1 MLNLQLALDPG
12 RVQLACDDAQIE
24 ELRKIATRLVTATY
38 VRPRII
44 EVDLDD
50 LLVNVAEIAK
60 WPHGDEVRWSDELGG
75 IVRDNFLDAEAMRI
89 RLGAD
94 GSGDEADMLSGGWL
108 DDLRSFQK
116 RDVAKLLGLKHGAN
130 FSVPGAG
137 KTRATLAL
145 LMNRMAQGTA
155 DRLLVVSPK
164 SAFEAWADE
173 VSVTLGQGDFVPNI
187 VTRNEDLSGRVVLVN
202 YERLVPMMPHLIR
215 WMRLGS
221 TMLVLDEAHRMKLG
235 VRGQWGSACMQL
247 APFASHR
254 LILTGTPAPN
264 GAADL
269 ESLFSFVWPGQGARH
284 VRGAISTGSLKSA
297 SAALRPLF
305 TRTTKTELDLPAMTV
320 KVRRV
325 ELPPLHREIY
335 DALVWRE
342 SINLKRDGRNMAE
355 LGKVILYLIMAA
367 TSPALVAVGA
377 SRHEPLAYRVP
388 PLELPIGQDGRAL
401 LEDLPDFELSPKYV
415 EVAKIVQANWK
426 EGRKTLVWS
435 TFVRNLTTLNRILE
449 PFNPAVVH
457 GGTEDRSDQIEK
469 FRTDPTCAVLLSNPA
484 TLGEGISFHHTCH
497 DAVYVD
503 RDFSAGRYLQ
513 SVDRIHRLGL
523 ASDVQTNV
531 TILVGDNTID
541 ELVELRLQQK
551 LEFMGGI
558 LDDGNIMELGDLA
571 EEVNESAG
579 LDARDVEEL
588 FNHLMP

>member
-1 MLNLQLALDPG
+1 MLKLQLALDPG
-12 RVQLACDDAQIE
+12 RVQLACDDEQIE

-38 VRPRII
+38 VRPRVV

-50 LLVNVAEIAK
+50 LLVNVAEVAN
-60 WPHGDEVRWSDELGG
+60 WPRDDEVLWSDELGS
-75 IVRDNFLDAEAMRI
+75 IIRDNFSDAEAMRS
-89 RLGAD
+89 RLNTDEVD
-94 GSGDEADMLSGGWL
+94 GELQMLSGGWL
-108 DDLRSFQK
+108 DELRSFQK
-116 RDVAKLLGLKHGAN
+116 RDVSKLLSLKHGAN

-145 LMNRMAQGTA
+145 LMNRMAQGSA

-164 SAFEAWADE
+164 SAFEAWSDE
-173 VSVTLGQGDFVPNI
+173 VSVTLGQGDFTPNI
-187 VTRNEDLSGRVVLVN
+187 VTTNEELSGLVILVN
-202 YERLVPMMPHLIR
+202 YERLATMMPHLIR
-215 WMRLGS
+215 WMRLGK

-254 LILTGTPAPN
+254 LILSGTPAPN
-264 GAADL
+264 GSADL
-269 ESLFSFVWPGQGARH
+269 ESLFSFVWPGQGTRH
-284 VRGAISTGSLKSA
+284 VRNAISTGSLKSA

-305 TRTTKTELDLPAMTV
+305 TRTTKTELELPPMTPT
-320 KVRRV
+320 VRRV

-342 SINLKRDGRNMAE
+342 SVRLKRDGRNMAD

-388 PLELPIGQDGRAL
+388 PLELPLDHDGRTM
-401 LEDLPDFELSPKYV
+401 LEDLPNFELSPKYV
-415 EVAKIVQANWK
+415 EVAKIVQKNWQ

-435 TFVRNLTTLNRILE
+435 TFVRNLTTLERILE
-449 PFNPAVVH
+449 PFNPAMVH
-457 GGTEDRSDQIEK
+457 GGTEDRADQIKK

-523 ASDVQTNV
+523 APDVRTNV
-531 TILVGDNTID
+531 TILVGANTID

-551 LEFMGGI
+551 LDFMGGI
-558 LDDGNIMELGDLA
+558 LDDGNIMVLGDLA
-571 EEVNESAG
+571 EEVSESAG

-588 FNHLMP
+588 LNHLKP

>member
-1 MLNLQLALDPG
+1 MLKLQLALDPG
-12 RVQLACDDAQIE
+12 RVQLACDDEQIE

-38 VRPRII
+38 VRPRVI

-50 LLVNVAEIAK
+50 LLVNVAEIAN
-60 WPHGDEVRWSDELGG
+60 WPRDDEVLWSDELGS
-75 IVRDNFLDAEAMRI
+75 IIRDNFSDAEAMRS
-89 RLGAD
+89 RLTTDEID
-94 GSGDEADMLSGGWL
+94 GESQMLSGGWL
-108 DDLRSFQK
+108 DELRSFQK
-116 RDVAKLLGLKHGAN
+116 RDVSKLLSLKHGAN

-145 LMNRMAQGTA
+145 LMNRMAQGSA
-155 DRLLVVSPK
+155 DRLLVISPK
-164 SAFEAWADE
+164 SAFEAWSDE
-173 VSVTLGQGDFVPNI
+173 VRVTLGQGDFTPII
-187 VTRNEDLSGRVVLVN
+187 VTTNEELSGLVVLVN
-202 YERLVPMMPHLIR
+202 YERLAIMMPHLIR
-215 WMRLGS
+215 WMRLGK

-235 VRGQWGSACMQL
+235 MRGQWGSACMQL

-254 LILTGTPAPN
+254 LILSGTPAPN
-264 GAADL
+264 GSADL
-269 ESLFSFVWPGQGARH
+269 ESLFSFVWPGQGTRH
-284 VRGAISTGSLKSA
+284 VRSAISTGSLKSA

-305 TRTTKTELDLPAMTV
+305 TRTTKTELDLPPMKP

-342 SINLKRDGRNMAE
+342 SVRLRRDGRNLAD

-388 PLELPIGQDGRAL
+388 PLELPLDRDGRTM
-401 LEDLPDFELSPKYV
+401 LEDLPNFELSPKYV
-415 EVAKIVQANWK
+415 EVAKIVQKNWQ

-435 TFVRNLTTLNRILE
+435 TFVRNLTTLERILE
-449 PFNPAVVH
+449 PFNPAMVH

-523 ASDVQTNV
+523 APHTRTNV
-531 TILVGDNTID
+531 TILVAANTID
-541 ELVELRLQQK
+541 ELVEVRLQQK
-551 LEFMGGI
+551 LDFMGGI
-558 LDDGNIMELGDLA
+558 LDDGNIMVLGDLD
-571 EEVNESAG
+571 EEVSESAG

-588 FNHLMP
+588 LNHLKP

>member
-1 MLNLQLALDPG
+1 MLKLQLAMDPG
-12 RVQLACDDAQIE
+12 RVQLACSDEQIE

-38 VRPRII
+38 VRPRVI

-60 WPHGDEVRWSDELGG
+60 WPQDDEVLWSDELGG
-75 IVRDNFLDAEAMRI
+75 IIRDNFSDAEAMRT
-89 RLGAD
+89 RLRFD
-94 GSGDEADMLSGGWL
+94 QVRDESEMLSGGWL

-116 RDVAKLLGLKHGAN
+116 RDVSKLLGLKHGAN

-145 LMNRMAQGTA
+145 LMNRMAQGSA

-164 SAFEAWADE
+164 SAFEAWAEE
-173 VSVTLGQGDFVPNI
+173 VSMTLGQGDFTPKI
-187 VTRNEDLSGRVVLVN
+187 VTRNDDLSGRVVLVN
-202 YERLVPMMPHLIR
+202 YERLAPMMPHLIR
-215 WMRLGS
+215 WMRLGK

-254 LILTGTPAPN
+254 LILSGTPAPN
-264 GAADL
+264 GSADL
-269 ESLFSFVWPGQGARH
+269 ESLFSFVWPGQGTRH
-284 VRGAISTGSLKSA
+284 VRGAISTGSLRSA

-305 TRTTKTELDLPAMTV
+305 TRTTKTELDLPPMTV
-320 KVRRV
+320 RVRRV

-388 PLELPIGQDGRAL
+388 PLDLPIGQDGRAM

-415 EVAKIVQANWK
+415 EVAKIVQANWQ

-523 ASDVQTNV
+523 APDVQTNV

-558 LDDGNIMELGDLA
+558 LDDGNIMVLGDLA
-571 EEVNESAG
+571 EEVSESAG
-579 LDARDVEEL
+579 LDAKDVEEL
-588 FNHLMP
+588 FNHLKP

>member
-12 RVQLACDDAQIE
+12 RVQLACSDDQIE

-38 VRPRII
+38 VRPRVI

-60 WPHGDEVRWSDELGG
+60 WPRDDEVLWSDELGG
-75 IVRDNFLDAEAMRI
+75 IIRDNFSDAEAMRS
-89 RLGAD
+89 RLSTDQVGNE
-94 GSGDEADMLSGGWL
+94 SEMLSGGWL

-116 RDVAKLLGLKHGAN
+116 RDVSKLLGLKHGAN

-145 LMNRMAQGTA
+145 LMNRMAQGSA

-173 VSVTLGQGDFVPNI
+173 VSVTLGEGDFTPKI
-187 VTRNEDLSGRVVLVN
+187 VTRNEDLSGLVVLVN
-202 YERLVPMMPHLIR
+202 YERLAPMMSHLIR
-215 WMRLGS
+215 WMRLGK

-254 LILTGTPAPN
+254 LILSGTPAPN
-264 GAADL
+264 GSADL
-269 ESLFSFVWPGQGARH
+269 ESLFSFVWPGQGTRH
-284 VRGAISTGSLKSA
+284 VRRAISTGSLRAA

-305 TRTTKTELDLPAMTV
+305 TRTTKTELDLPPMTV

-342 SINLKRDGRNMAE
+342 SISLKRDGRNMAE

-388 PLELPIGQDGRAL
+388 PLELPIGQDGRAM

-415 EVAKIVQANWK
+415 EVAKIVQANWQ

-435 TFVRNLTTLNRILE
+435 TFVRNLTTLHRILE

-469 FRTDPTCAVLLSNPA
+469 FRIDPSCAVLLSNPA

-513 SVDRIHRLGL
+513 SIDRIHRLGL
-523 ASDVQTNV
+523 APDVRTNV

-558 LDDGNIMELGDLA
+558 LDDGNIMVLGDLA
-571 EEVNESAG
+571 EEVSESAG

-588 FNHLMP
+588 FNHLKP